1 MTDRDAN
8 GRFVKGSTGNPTGR
22 APKAREERYYEITMS
37 TVSFDDWKVIV
48 EKARDQAKKGDP
60 VARKWLADYLVGVP
74 DQNLNINGQMSW
86 ATFIQEAGSN
96 ANGSTNSQQPA

>member
-8 GRFVKGSTGNPTGR
+8 GRYIKGHTGNPSGR
-22 APKAREERYYEITMS
+22 APKAREERYYEITVN
-37 TVSFDDWKVIV
+37 TVNFEDWKLIV

-74 DQNLNINGQMSW
+74 DQNLNINALMSW
-86 ATFIQEAGSN
+86 PDFVKGAGSDN
-96 ANGSTNSQQPA
+96 PDPGAST